1 MLKRNV
7 LCWLLLC
14 FAGVALGQDIPDRP
28 SPPRLVNDFVGNLL
42 SSQQINSLER
52 KLVAY
57 NDSTSTQ
64 IVVVIVASAEPYDM
78 NTYAF

>member
-1 MLKRNV
+1 MLKRNL

-52 KLVAY
+52 K
-57 NDSTSTQ
+57 
-64 IVVVIVASAEPYDM
+64 
-78 NTYAF
+78 